1 MPTPT
6 KAELETLALELYNAL
21 CDGQDDSEIADAFG
35 LSAEVYQ
42 KLKSKAL
49 DDKAEEIRGRPQEH
63 TYVLYIIEQIRNM
76 RELDTMLRDF
86 RKTKQYNAMLG
97 ALKLRSDL
105 TDKILT
111 RGQEFGIIAK
121 KPDRKEIVGGIV
133 IRDLTNEQLKRVVQ
147 RELKAVNEMMG
158 SMDDTNILD
167 VELGAIH
174 HGPAL
179 PPATEGET
187 ADSTI
192 STPTKHARAK
202 TSKTSAKARGRPKQR
217 VD

>member
-1 MPTPT
+1 MAT
-6 KAELETLALELYNAL
+6 KAELELLALELYNAL
-21 CDGQDDSEIADAFG
+21 CDGQEDSEIASAFG
-35 LSAEVYQ
+35 MSAEAYQ
-42 KLKSKAL
+42 KLKTKAL
-49 DDKAEEIRGRPQEH
+49 DDKAEELRKRPPEH

-111 RGQEFGIIAK
+111 RGQEFGIIDK

-133 IRDLTNEQLKRVVQ
+133 IREMTNEQLRRVVQ
-147 RELKAVNEMMG
+147 RELHAVNKMMI
-158 SMDDTNILD
+158 DLPDENILD

-179 PPATEGET
+179 PAATEAEA

-192 STPTKHARAK
+192 PTPTKHARAK
-202 TSKTSAKARGRPKQR
+202 TNKTSAKSRGRPKQR